1 VKILRIKLLP
11 FLYILA
17 CLSFPLSVVIA
28 LFVICMR
35 TPVQVV
41 FPSPTVQLISTP
53 TITISLT
60 EYYATNT
67 PSFVDIFIVADTIYS
82 VNTQVEEIYVVIDTP
97 ISVSTQ
103 IPEIYFYYETPLPQV
118 TEFVY
123 EPTIQYQVTE
133 FVYEST
139 IETLPTAIVVND
151 LDTTWDSVGQSGM
164 PEGWASCTYPLP
176 TPFVTWD
183 MANRAA
189 ILQANRNNYEEISI
203 SSESIAS
210 IMLEGGG
217 SFPTD
222 GNIRLPENNVIMMLF
237 PYYQNGLIS
246 ICVDRYGKPSV
257 YGEGINLFLSD
268 LYNNYKE

>member
-1 VKILRIKLLP
+1 MRIKLLP
-11 FLYILA
+11 LLYILA

-28 LFVICMR
+28 LSIICIR
-35 TPVQVV
+35 TPVQVAS
-41 FPSPTVQLISTP
+41 SPTIQPTSTP
-53 TITISLT
+53 TITAYPT
-60 EYYATNT
+60 NYYATNT
-67 PSFVDIFIVADTIYS
+67 PIFIDFITVT
-82 VNTQVEEIYVVIDTP
+82 DTP
-97 ISVSTQ
+97 YPVTIITQ
-103 IPEIYFYYETPLPQV
+103 IPEIYFYYDTPLPQV

-123 EPTIQYQVTE
+123 EPTIEYQATDI
-133 FVYEST
+133 VYEST
-139 IETLPTAIVVND
+139 VEIFPTAIVVDD
-151 LDTTWDSVGQSGM
+151 LDTTWDSVDSSGM
-164 PEGWASCTYPLP
+164 PDGWASCTYPLP
-176 TPFVTWD
+176 IPFVTWD

-210 IMLEGGG
+210 IMTEGGG

-246 ICVDRYGKPSV
+246 ICVDGYGKPSV